1 MSDWSVFLAAVAVA
15 LIAVVLIQ
23 RRRNSTRM
31 TAGRLAAE
39 AEFQRPRDFVQERE
53 DARRLA
59 LGGEGR
65 DWEDASVRGAT
76 LNPERGSSAAQK

>member
-1 MSDWSVFLAAVAVA
+1 MFDFSTVLAVLAVLLV
-15 LIAVVLIQ
+15 VGVLIQ
-23 RRRNSTRM
+23 RRRNSTR
-31 TAGRLAAE
+31 TKASRSAAE

-59 LGGEGR
+59 LGGDGR

-76 LNPERGSSAAQK
+76 VTSERGGSATP